1 VNLDENMSAFIVVIS
16 MLYVIGSAL
25 LLACIVS
32 GKGDP
37 LPPTKAN
44 REIQ

>member
-1 VNLDENMSAFIVVIS
+1 VNLNEIMSAFIVAIS
-16 MLYVIGSAL
+16 TLYVVGSAL
-25 LLACIVS
+25 LLACVVS

-44 REIQ
+44 RGIP